1 MPKILLENEVVV
13 NLVFLGSKQ
22 FRERFSSTE
31 HLYYSFIFSILNT
44 GSSAKND
51 ILVMIKKSLTIW
63 SSALRLF
70 FKRCT
75 TYVGK
80 KQLHG
85 AKKIR
90 KGWTDVKHS
99 IVFKASIF
107 VGNPVHRNIF
117 KFYYKMLQKKGKK
130 AEFKEFKPRLKYGW
144 LHLKSYSL
152 IQDLSLRPIETG
164 FWRIKDAAQINFI
177 RTLITWLQS
186 NVVIYLFWYVKLW
199 TNSNNRSNN
208 KSLKNQIASEEKS
221 IPFPN
226 NQTINLN
233 RKLLKS
239 NQNKPWKS
247 YAKTV
252 ITQKSCNSH
261 EIQRQKKKQSIA
273 QKMKYFHQI
282 PNNSFSETKS
292 LWNS

>member
-1 MPKILLENEVVV
+1 M
-13 NLVFLGSKQ
+13 F
-22 FRERFSSTE
+22 
-31 HLYYSFIFSILNT
+31 
-44 GSSAKND
+44 
-51 ILVMIKKSLTIW
+51 
-63 SSALRLF
+63 
-70 FKRCT
+70 
-75 TYVGK
+75 
-80 KQLHG
+80 
-85 AKKIR
+85 
-90 KGWTDVKHS
+90 
-99 IVFKASIF
+99 
-107 VGNPVHRNIF
+107 
-117 KFYYKMLQKKGKK
+117 
-130 AEFKEFKPRLKYGW
+130 
-144 LHLKSYSL
+144 
-152 IQDLSLRPIETG
+152 QDLSRRPIETG
-164 FWRIKDAAQINFI
+164 FWRIKDAGQINFI

-186 NVVIYLFWYVKLW
+186 NVVICLFWYVKLW

>member
-1 MPKILLENEVVV
+1 MTVLNIVLYRYWKIEHHMPKILLENEVVV

-99 IVFKASIF
+99 IVFKASFF
-107 VGNPVHRNIF
+107 VGNPVLRNIF
-117 KFYYKMLQKKGKK
+117 KFYYKMLQKK
-130 AEFKEFKPRLKYGW
+130 KEK
-144 LHLKSYSL
+144 
-152 IQDLSLRPIETG
+152 RP
-164 FWRIKDAAQINFI
+164 N
-177 RTLITWLQS
+177 
-186 NVVIYLFWYVKLW
+186 
-199 TNSNNRSNN
+199 
-208 KSLKNQIASEEKS
+208 LKNLS
-221 IPFPN
+221 
-226 NQTINLN
+226 
-233 RKLLKS
+233 RGS
-239 NQNKPWKS
+239 NMVGC
-247 YAKTV
+247 T
-252 ITQKSCNSH
+252 
-261 EIQRQKKKQSIA
+261 
-273 QKMKYFHQI
+273 
-282 PNNSFSETKS
+282 
-292 LWNS
+292 